1 MDKFIKDE
9 FENSKPPR
17 KEEGK
22 KQHSLEGKRRKSI
35 ITIFEQSDG
44 LIGPEEI
51 ADALDIDLKLVKRIL
66 GVRRIEQYEILVGK
80 KKPTIPKRD
89 RRKKANPS
97 EEKEEEKLDRI
108 IIERNKEIFELS
120 TQGMSLVGI
129 HEKTGI
135 SIDLLKQIYM
145 SLGLNIYTD
154 EEIEEMRRQAES
166 VSQNPKTVIA
176 PETTEKSASGVK
188 GEIKADSKKMD
199 RAIDLQ
205 EGGKTKEYGESRV
218 QEEVDSEK
226 VSSKGDV
233 DEQENGEEG
242 NSKNKEQELEEL
254 KAKITSYGDIGKM
267 IKGFIAE
274 GRIEDAIKY
283 GKYFMNN
290 SDFLTKI
297 EKDNLFVL
305 IEYMKSIKTQ
315 HFQPRCMG
323 EISDEEEMR

>member
-1 MDKFIKDE
+1 MYNFIIDE

-35 ITIFEQSDG
+35 ITIFEQSG
-44 LIGPEEI
+44 G
-51 ADALDIDLKLVKRIL
+51 
-66 GVRRIEQYEILVGK
+66 
-80 KKPTIPKRD
+80 
-89 RRKKANPS
+89 
-97 EEKEEEKLDRI
+97 
-108 IIERNKEIFELS
+108 F
-120 TQGMSLVGI
+120 
-129 HEKTGI
+129 
-135 SIDLLKQIYM
+135 
-145 SLGLNIYTD
+145 IYTD

-188 GEIKADSKKMD
+188 GEIKADSKKME
-199 RAIDLQ
+199 RAAIDLQ
-205 EGGKTKEYGESRV
+205 EGGKTEEYGER
-218 QEEVDSEK
+218 EVDSEK

-242 NSKNKEQELEEL
+242 NSKSKEQELEEL

-315 HFQPRCMG
+315 HFQPRCMR

>member
-1 MDKFIKDE
+1 MYNFIIDE

-35 ITIFEQSDG
+35 ITIFEQSGG

-51 ADALDIDLKLVKRIL
+51 ADALDIDLELVKRIL

-89 RRKKANPS
+89 RRKKVNPS

-120 TQGMSLVGI
+120 TQGMSLAEI
-129 HEKTGI
+129 HERTGM
-135 SIDLLKQIYM
+135 SIDLLKEIYM

-188 GEIKADSKKMD
+188 GEIKADSKKME
-199 RAIDLQ
+199 RAAIDLQ
-205 EGGKTKEYGESRV
+205 EGGKTEEYGER
-218 QEEVDSEK
+218 EVDSEK

-242 NSKNKEQELEEL
+242 NSKSKEQELEEL

-315 HFQPRCMG
+315 HFQPRCMR